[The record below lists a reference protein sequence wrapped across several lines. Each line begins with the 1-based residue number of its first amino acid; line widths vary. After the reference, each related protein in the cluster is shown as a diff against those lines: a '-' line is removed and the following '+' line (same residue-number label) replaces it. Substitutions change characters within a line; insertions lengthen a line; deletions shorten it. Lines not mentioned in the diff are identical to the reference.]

1 MVQSVDAIYEG
12 GVLRPLSDLAL
23 PEKQRVRLLVE
34 SADESATKG
43 DVNQDPLAGLRC
55 DMGVAD
61 FAENFDEYRFGRRQ
75 P

>member
-1 MVQSVDAIYEG
+1 MVQSVDAIYED
-12 GVLRPLSDLAL
+12 GVLRPLTDLAL

-34 SADESATKG
+34 SSDEAATTGNVKR
-43 DVNQDPLAGLRC
+43 DPLAGLRC

-61 FAENFDEYRFGRRQ
+61 FAENFDEYRLGRRQ